1 MENEKNNPQVESR
14 YAEFMAVKVLLKN
27 GLINQETFDNIVK
40 NEFPEF
46 KTEIL
51 VKGVRDV
58 KSEL

>member
-14 YAEFMAVKVLLKN
+14 YAEFLAVKVLLKN

-40 NEFPEF
+40 NEFSEF
-46 KTEIL
+46 KTDIL

>member
-14 YAEFMAVKVLLKN
+14 YAEFVAVKVLLKN

-51 VKGVRDV
+51 VKGV
-58 KSEL
+58 